1 MVVAVHVTH
10 TRLERGDGRCRVL
23 LVLRRSRDKGGAPSG
38 WRRGAAV
45 SITPR
50 MSWKGRA
57 RARVLR
63 AYLLR
68 RHGARLFAGDVPRAT
83 WRGTCARLEVTRV
96 GPFARALRCAARRSF
111 PRRRFGDRTAF
122 EREFRH
128 SRTAPVATCDHVIF
142 DLYRNHDAR
151 GRFAAR
157 AATWR
162 CPEPRARRSALP
174 CCLLKRGGR

>member
-10 TRLERGDGRCRVL
+10 ARLERGDGRCRVL

-96 GPFARALRCAARRSF
+96 GPFARALRCAARCSF

-122 EREFRH
+122 ERETRVLPIANGSTRH
-128 SRTAPVATCDHVIF
+128 TCDHVIF
-142 DLYRNHDAR
+142 DLLPKPRRTRLIRRAR
-151 GRFAAR
+151 GDVEVSGAAGALQR
-157 AATWR
+157 AA
-162 CPEPRARRSALP
+162 ALP
-174 CCLLKRGGR
+174 P

>member
-1 MVVAVHVTH
+1 MLASSAAMGDAAFSLSCVVRE
-10 TRLERGDGRCRVL
+10 TRVEHRQDGV
-23 LVLRRSRDKGGAPSG
+23 G
-38 WRRGAAV
+38 GAAV

-96 GPFARALRCAARRSF
+96 GPFARALRCAARCSF

-122 EREFRH
+122 ERETRVLPIANGSTRH
-128 SRTAPVATCDHVIF
+128 TCDHVIF
-142 DLYRNHDAR
+142 DLLPKPRRTRLIRRAR
-151 GRFAAR
+151 GDVEVSGAAGASQR
-157 AATWR
+157 AA
-162 CPEPRARRSALP
+162 ALP
-174 CCLLKRGGR
+174 P

>member
-1 MVVAVHVTH
+1 MLASSAAMGDAAFSLSCVV
-10 TRLERGDGRCRVL
+10 RERRVEHRQDGV
-23 LVLRRSRDKGGAPSG
+23 G
-38 WRRGAAV
+38 GAAV

-96 GPFARALRCAARRSF
+96 GPFARALRCAARCSF

-122 EREFRH
+122 ERETRVLPIANGSTRH
-128 SRTAPVATCDHVIF
+128 TCDHVIF
-142 DLYRNHDAR
+142 DLLPKPRRTRLIRRAR
-151 GRFAAR
+151 GDVEVSGAAGASQR
-157 AATWR
+157 AA
-162 CPEPRARRSALP
+162 ALP
-174 CCLLKRGGR
+174 P

>member
-1 MVVAVHVTH
+1 MVVAIYVTH
-10 TRLERGDGRCRVL
+10 ARLERGDGRCRVL

-96 GPFARALRCAARRSF
+96 GPFARALRCAARCSF

-122 EREFRH
+122 ERETRVLPIANGSTRH
-128 SRTAPVATCDHVIF
+128 TCDHVIF
-142 DLYRNHDAR
+142 DLLPKPRRTRLIRRAR
-151 GRFAAR
+151 GDVEVSGAAGASQR
-157 AATWR
+157 AA
-162 CPEPRARRSALP
+162 ALP
-174 CCLLKRGGR
+174 P